1 MYYRLETKINAPP
14 KDVEEQKVPRSLERV
29 MKLQDAVKSGKIG
42 KLRKRKKTKNALITV
57 GDAPKPLHPK
67 LRPEKVVPIFQQQ
80 CGESKEHFLNRV
92 NRDTHNF
99 IQETAFETKYGVQVN
114 RNPETG
120 NIEGLT
126 KCSMN
131 EIDKIEM
138 LRAKHK
144 NIKKKKKKKGTDE
157 VKMTKSQKKR
167 EKLKLKKEKR
177 ELENVNDFENI
188 KDQVEFGEVVH
199 EPPQIKIR
207 PKAADSATTAKVHIL
222 EGLCFLLLSV
232 TEVKKYLHFLL
243 QPGKKNLLLH
253 SLLTDGGKTKVGSK
267 KGVSTDKSGK
277 LRNLPIGQR
286 RQVEKDQNDVIEA
299 YKRLKAQRS
308 AGIN

>member
-1 MYYRLETKINAPP
+1 MGRKIPGKKHRGVKDPFKQHARRQAELETKINAPP
-14 KDVEEQKVPRSLERV
+14 KDVEEQKVPKSLERV
-29 MKLQDAVKSGKIG
+29 VKLKEAVKSGKIG
-42 KLRKRKKTKNALITV
+42 KLKKRRKKKKALITV
-57 GDAPKPLHPK
+57 GDVPKPLHPK
-67 LRPEKVVPIFQQQ
+67 SRPEKVVPIFQQKQ
-80 CGESKEHFLNRV
+80 GESKEHFLNRV

-144 NIKKKKKKKGTDE
+144 NIKKKKKKKGTVE

-177 ELENVNDFENI
+177 KLEDVNDFENI
-188 KDQVEFGEVVH
+188 KDEVEFGEVVH

-207 PKAADSATTAKVHIL
+207 PKAADTAISAK
-222 EGLCFLLLSV
+222 
-232 TEVKKYLHFLL
+232 
-243 QPGKKNLLLH
+243 PGKKDLLLH
-253 SLLTDGGKTKVGSK
+253 SLVTNGGQTKVGSK

-286 RQVEKDQNDVIEA
+286 RQIEKDQNDVIEA